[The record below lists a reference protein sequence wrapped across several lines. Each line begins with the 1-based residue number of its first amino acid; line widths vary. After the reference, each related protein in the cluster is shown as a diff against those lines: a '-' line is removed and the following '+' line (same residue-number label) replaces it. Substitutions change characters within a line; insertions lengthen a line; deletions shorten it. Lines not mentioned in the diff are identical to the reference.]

1 MRRSVGTRLTRVG
14 GALLLLSL
22 AGCSYHTPA
31 PTLTPTRVATL
42 TPTRTPTPVL
52 TATPTAVPVPTA
64 APAPAAAWMR
74 QFGSPAWDRANGVA
88 VDGEG
93 NIIAAGAT
101 QGALPGKT
109 LGGTWDAYAVK
120 LSPAGKEILTLQF
133 TDAVSLGALALA
145 VDGTANIILAGH
157 SGGTLPGQT
166 NAGYDD
172 AWVRK
177 LSPAGTEMWT
187 HQFGSPEPDW
197 AFGVAADGSGN
208 VIVAGGESSA
218 LPGQTRVGLEDAF
231 VRKYSP
237 SGTELW
243 THQFGTPALDRAWA
257 VAVDG
262 TGNIFIAGVTEGIL
276 SGQTRAG
283 LDDCFVR
290 KLSPAGTELWTRQFG
305 SPAQDRATAVTTD
318 EAGNVIVAGYTYG
331 PMPGQTHAGAW
342 DSFVTKFSPEGA
354 ALWTSQFGTLLS
366 DEVFGVAVDR
376 TGTIFAAGN
385 TEGSLPGQTSAG
397 AWDAFVRAFSPEGA
411 VIWTF
416 QFGTAESEGVTGAA
430 AGGAGDVLVVG
441 HTYGVLPGQASAG
454 SWDGFV
460 VRIGLRPAS

>member
-1 MRRSVGTRLTRVG
+1 
-14 GALLLLSL
+14 
-22 AGCSYHTPA
+22 
-31 PTLTPTRVATL
+31 
-42 TPTRTPTPVL
+42 
-52 TATPTAVPVPTA
+52 
-64 APAPAAAWMR
+64 
-74 QFGSPAWDRANGVA
+74 VA
-88 VDGEG
+88 VDRER

-101 QGALPGKT
+101 QGALPGQT

-120 LSPAGKEILTLQF
+120 FSPAGNETLTLQF
-133 TDAVSLGALALA
+133 TDGVSLGALALA
-145 VDGTANIILAGH
+145 VDGTSNIILAGH

-166 NAGYDD
+166 NAGLDD

-187 HQFGSPEPDW
+187 HEFGSPEPDW
-197 AFGVAADGSGN
+197 AFGVAADASAN
-208 VIVAGGESSA
+208 VIVAGGASSA

-231 VRKYSP
+231 VRKFTP
-237 SGTELW
+237 EGTELW
-243 THQFGTPALDRAWA
+243 TSQFGTPSNDRAWA

-262 TGNIFIAGVTEGIL
+262 AGNIFIAGHTEGTMP
-276 SGQTRAG
+276 GQTSAG

-331 PMPGQTHAGAW
+331 PMPGQTYVGAW
-342 DSFVTKFSPEGA
+342 DAFVTKFSPEGV

-397 AWDAFVRAFSPEGA
+397 AWDAFVRAFSPSGA
-411 VIWTF
+411 GLWTL
-416 QFGTAESEGVTGAA
+416 QFGSPATDEAVGVALDSSGNIFVAGNTMGA
-430 AGGAGDVLVVG
+430 
-441 HTYGVLPGQASAG
+441 LPGQSNAG
-454 SWDGFV
+454 DWDSFV
-460 VRIGLRPAS
+460 VRLSQPSAS